1 MKDDIK
7 TVILVGIIAIALLTI
22 KIIRG
27 LKCLS
32 AMLARGGLK

>member
-7 TVILVGIIAIALLTI
+7 TVVLIGIIAVALLTI
-22 KIIRG
+22 KIIGG

-32 AMLARGGLK
+32 AMLAKDE